1 LSSQLA
7 HGGGRRREGQS
18 IAELIHRRLDRLT
31 RSERAA
37 ARTLLAGYPM
47 AGLEPLT
54 GFAQRAGV
62 SHPTVLRF
70 IAKLGYSGYP
80 EFQAAL
86 RKELEARLKSPLN
99 KGPSSASP
107 VRNGSD
113 PWSSF
118 AEAVCDNIRRSLAAL
133 PRHEVDAVA
142 ALLAAPQST
151 IYLLGGRF
159 TDAIAHYTYMHLRAF
174 HPRVAHVT
182 GPPVAWSEYLV
193 NMGRRSVLVVFDIR
207 RYQDDVVSF
216 ARNAA
221 ERGARVVLVTDQ
233 WLSPIAAV
241 AEHVFAARIEVPSRW
256 DSSAA
261 LLTLMEALI
270 ARINERHW
278 QKLQGRIEELE
289 RLRAGFELTRD
300 ARPST

>member
-1 LSSQLA
+1 M
-7 HGGGRRREGQS
+7 
-18 IAELIHRRLDRLT
+18 AELIHRRLDRLT

-54 GFAQRAGV
+54 GFAQRADV

-99 KGPSSASP
+99 KGPSTASLAQ
-107 VRNGSD
+107 NGSD
-113 PWSSF
+113 LLSSF
-118 AEAVCDNIRRSLAAL
+118 AEAVCDNVRQSLAAV

-142 ALLAAPQST
+142 ALLVAPQNT
-151 IYLLGGRF
+151 IYLLGGRL
-159 TDAIAHYTYMHLRAF
+159 TDAIALYTYMHLRAL
-174 HPRVAHVT
+174 HRDVVHVA
-182 GPPVAWSEYLV
+182 GPPVSWSDYLV
-193 NMGRRSVLVVFDIR
+193 GMNRRSVLVVFDIR
-207 RYQDDVVSF
+207 RYQDDVVNFTRS
-216 ARNAA
+216 AA

-241 AEHVFAARIEVPSRW
+241 AEHVFAARIEAPSRW

-270 ARINERHW
+270 ARISERHW
-278 QKLQGRIEELE
+278 PKLQGRIKELE
-289 RLRAGFELTRD
+289 RLRAGVEPRATGL
-300 ARPST
+300 

>member
-1 LSSQLA
+1 MSRQPA
-7 HGGGRRREGQS
+7 HDGGRGGEGQS
-18 IAELIHRRLDRLT
+18 VAELIHRRLDRLT
-31 RSERAA
+31 RSERSA
-37 ARTLLAGYPM
+37 ARTLLVGYPM

-70 IAKLGYSGYP
+70 IAKLGYSGYS

-99 KGPSSASP
+99 KGPSAASP
-107 VRNGSD
+107 ARNDGD
-113 PWSSF
+113 PLSSF
-118 AEAVCDNIRRSLAAL
+118 AEAVCDNIRQSLAAVS
-133 PRHEVDAVA
+133 RHEVDAVA
-142 ALLAAPQST
+142 ALLVAPQNT
-151 IYLLGGRF
+151 IYLLGGRL
-159 TDAIAHYTYMHLRAF
+159 TNAIALYTYMHLRAL
-174 HPRVAHVT
+174 HRQAVHVT

-193 NMGRRSVLVVFDIR
+193 DMDRRSVLVVFDIR
-207 RYQDDVVSF
+207 RYQDDVVDF
-216 ARNAA
+216 ARSAA

-270 ARINERHW
+270 ARISERHW
-278 QKLQGRIEELE
+278 PKLQGRIEELE
-289 RLRAGFELTRD
+289 RLRAGFGPR
-300 ARPST
+300 AGGVRG

>member
-1 LSSQLA
+1 MPRQPA
-7 HGGGRRREGQS
+7 HGGSRRREDQS

-47 AGLEPLT
+47 AGLESLT

-70 IAKLGYSGYP
+70 VAKLGYSGYP
-80 EFQAAL
+80 GFQAAL

-99 KGPSSASP
+99 KGPAPSSPA
-107 VRNGSD
+107 RNGSD
-113 PWSSF
+113 SWNGF
-118 AEAVCDNIRRSLAAL
+118 AEAVCANIRQSLAAI

-142 ALLAAPQST
+142 ALLAAPQHT
-151 IYLLGGRF
+151 VYLLGGRF
-159 TDAIAHYTYMHLRAF
+159 TDAIAHYTYMHLRAL

-182 GPPVAWSEYLV
+182 GPPVAWSEYLL

-216 ARNAA
+216 ARRAA

-241 AEHVFAARIEVPSRW
+241 AEHVFVARIEVPSRW

-261 LLTLMEALI
+261 LLVLMEALI
-270 ARINERHW
+270 ARINDRYW
-278 QKLQGRIEELE
+278 QKVQGRLEELE
-289 RLRAGFELTRD
+289 RLRAAFGPARD
-300 ARPST
+300 GRPST

>member
-1 LSSQLA
+1 
-7 HGGGRRREGQS
+7 
-18 IAELIHRRLDRLT
+18 
-31 RSERAA
+31 
-37 ARTLLAGYPM
+37 
-47 AGLEPLT
+47 
-54 GFAQRAGV
+54 
-62 SHPTVLRF
+62 
-70 IAKLGYSGYP
+70 
-80 EFQAAL
+80 
-86 RKELEARLKSPLN
+86 
-99 KGPSSASP
+99 
-107 VRNGSD
+107 
-113 PWSSF
+113 
-118 AEAVCDNIRRSLAAL
+118 
-133 PRHEVDAVA
+133 
-142 ALLAAPQST
+142 
-151 IYLLGGRF
+151 
-159 TDAIAHYTYMHLRAF
+159 MHLRAF

-270 ARINERHW
+270 ARINDRHW

>member
-1 LSSQLA
+1 M
-7 HGGGRRREGQS
+7 
-18 IAELIHRRLDRLT
+18 AELIHRRLDRLT

-54 GFAQRAGV
+54 GLAQRAGV

-80 EFQAAL
+80 EFQAVL

-99 KGPSSASP
+99 KGPSAASP
-107 VRNGSD
+107 ARAGSD
-113 PWSSF
+113 PLSSF
-118 AEAVCDNIRRSLAAL
+118 AEAVCDNVRQSLAAV
-133 PRHEVDAVA
+133 PRDEVDAVA
-142 ALLAAPQST
+142 ALLAAPQNT

-159 TDAIAHYTYMHLRAF
+159 TDAIALNTYMHLRVL
-174 HPRVAHVT
+174 HRRVLHVS

-193 NMGRRSVLVVFDIR
+193 DMNRRSVLVVFDIR
-207 RYQDDVVSF
+207 RYQNDVVTF
-216 ARNAA
+216 ARKACG
-221 ERGARVVLVTDQ
+221 RGARVVLVTDQ

-241 AEHVFAARIEVPSRW
+241 AEHVFAARVEVPSCW

-270 ARINERHW
+270 ARISERHW
-278 QKLQGRIEELE
+278 PKLRGRIEDLE
-289 RLRAGFELTRD
+289 RLRAGFEPRATG
-300 ARPST
+300 T